1 MQAPVH
7 SEESFATLDGTGI
20 RYAVFFQGCPF
31 KCAYCHNPDTQPFA
45 GGTPAQA
52 DALVKKIL
60 RYKTYFKGGGGVTF
74 SGGEPLMQRN
84 LKEAMVQVKK
94 KGFSIGLHTSGVTT
108 KAFEEVLPVAD
119 WVGLDI
125 KAPFDKYEKVVG
137 SRFFAEQAF
146 RSLDLLLQSKKPYEV
161 RTTWDPAV
169 LEKED
174 ILSLVRF
181 LSEKGVETF
190 ALQEFREVEGHP
202 DILKEQGKLS
212 YFDDS
217 VFMAQIPLYF
227 KEFIVRRAE

>member
-1 MQAPVH
+1 ML
-7 SEESFATLDGTGI
+7 TLSGWVPFTTID
-20 RYAVFFQGCPF
+20 YPNHLSAVVFLQGCP
-31 KCAYCHNPDTQPFA
+31 CRCVYCHNK
-45 GGTPAQA
+45 
-52 DALVKKIL
+52 ALQNPERVEGSPSWEDFLTFLEKRKKVL
-60 RYKTYFKGGGGVTF
+60 DGVVF

>member
-1 MQAPVH
+1 ML
-7 SEESFATLDGTGI
+7 TLSGWVPFTTID
-20 RYAVFFQGCPF
+20 YPNHLSAVVFLQGCP
-31 KCAYCHNPDTQPFA
+31 CRCVYCHNK
-45 GGTPAQA
+45 
-52 DALVKKIL
+52 ALQNPERVEGSPSWEDFLTFLEKRKKVL
-60 RYKTYFKGGGGVTF
+60 DGVVF

-94 KGFSIGLHTSGVTT
+94 KGFSIGLHTSGVTA

-169 LEKED
+169 LEKGD